1 MTFLK
6 YAISRINFQ
15 NYSPSRSSNL
25 IFLSG
30 IFETGMNNDR
40 SPLIFI
46 TIDIEYR
53 IDSGNTNE
61 YHAINSPN
69 ANSPNPTPTASAPFC
84 FPSMYETMVSIEPYT
99 SKINEKDLMIC
110 SIFIAD
116 KKNNGK
122 IPTDLK

>member
-6 YAISRINFQ
+6 HVISRINFQ

-46 TIDIEYR
+46 TIDIEYS

-61 YHAINSPN
+61 YRAINSPN
-69 ANSPNPTPTASAPFC
+69 ANNANPVPTANVPFC
-84 FPSMYETMVSIEPYT
+84 FPSMYETKVSIAP
-99 SKINEKDLMIC
+99 
-110 SIFIAD
+110 
-116 KKNNGK
+116 
-122 IPTDLK
+122 

>member
-46 TIDIEYR
+46 TIDIEYS
-53 IDSGNTNE
+53 IDYKIGYPRVELKCNKCGGHLGHMFEDGPKKTTGKR
-61 YHAINSPN
+61 HCINS
-69 ANSPNPTPTASAPFC
+69 AAL
-84 FPSMYETMVSIEPYT
+84 
-99 SKINEKDLMIC
+99 K
-110 SIFIAD
+110 FIQI
-116 KKNNGK
+116 KN
-122 IPTDLK
+122 